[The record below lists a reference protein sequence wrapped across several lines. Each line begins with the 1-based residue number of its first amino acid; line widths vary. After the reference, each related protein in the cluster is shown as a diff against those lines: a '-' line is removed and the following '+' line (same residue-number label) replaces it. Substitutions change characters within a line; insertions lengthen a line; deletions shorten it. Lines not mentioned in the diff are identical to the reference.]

1 MINFQY
7 HTNRAHRQRNPLGKH
22 GRRRGVLATAILA
35 LAVLSI
41 HFLVAR
47 SISRDVTDKDDTAKP
62 NVNVANV
69 DDESANA
76 WKHVGGAAV
85 DTTDESLASRLLL
98 GLLKGSEPTRGKP
111 ISAEAFRSRVETFR
125 KYLEASEA
133 VRRRWNAHFGAAR
146 DRGIVVAAGRA
157 GAILNAY
164 VVLHT
169 LRQGAGCKLP
179 VVLAYYGESEFKE
192 TTRAFFAT
200 TFDDVQFL
208 DLEQVA
214 YPDHHVPLDSGDNRR
229 ELGYKLK
236 IYSIFVAPFKE
247 LIFLDADSVPLQ
259 NPEALFDTKTYA
271 EHGNIFWNDFWDEP
285 VPLWEL
291 LHLGT
296 ADPWRATTNYPLEAE
311 SGQVVLDRVRYW
323 RVLEWV
329 LFLNTHD
336 SLTYMYSMGDK
347 DTFRVAFALAGD
359 SASYN
364 ASPLAPALPLV
375 DLGEDGEERT
385 DPRVRYRCLGMLQVH
400 PENGEPFF
408 HHRTADA
415 KLQVHRDPGEYLSP
429 ITHITP
435 PVTSDQA
442 SVMNWGSPGQSIH
455 RATGRVSWGLR
466 SDSVQLAEDCQAILS
481 ASPEVSDLS
490 EGPSAQ
496 RHRWP
501 IRLDL
506 ANERCA
512 GRDASADP
520 EPILVLPVP
529 ADSYIRRA
537 STVEIEAYK
546 LLPFQEAD

>member
-1 MINFQY
+1 M
-7 HTNRAHRQRNPLGKH
+7 A
-22 GRRRGVLATAILA
+22 VAILG
-35 LAVLSI
+35 LAVIFI
-41 HFLVAR
+41 HFMMAL
-47 SISRDVTDKDDTAKP
+47 SISRDTAGKHDTTKP
-62 NVNVANV
+62 NTSEEQANSELTNHHPLKYVKGVAF
-69 DDESANA
+69 
-76 WKHVGGAAV
+76 

-98 GLLKGSEPTRGKP
+98 ALLKGSEPMKGKP
-111 ISAEAFRSRVETFR
+111 ISTETFRNRVETFR

-133 VRRRWNAHFGAAR
+133 VRRRWSTHFQAAR
-146 DRGIVVAAGRA
+146 DRGIVIAAGRA

-169 LRQGAGCKLP
+169 LRHGAGCKLP
-179 VVLAYYGESEFKE
+179 VVIAYHGEAEFRE

-200 TFDDVQFL
+200 TFDDVEFM
-208 DLEQVA
+208 DLEQVE
-214 YPDHHVPLDSGDNRR
+214 YPDHHVNLDSGDNRR

-236 IYSIFVAPFKE
+236 IYSIFVAPFRE

-259 NPEALFDTKTYA
+259 DPEALFDTDTYA

-285 VPLWEL
+285 VPLWDM

-296 ADPWRATTNYPLEAE
+296 ADPWRTTAMYPLEAE

-323 RVLEWV
+323 RALEWV
-329 LFLNTHD
+329 MFLNTHD
-336 SLTYMYSMGDK
+336 TLTYMYSMGDK

-359 SASYN
+359 LDSYS

-375 DLGEDGEERT
+375 DLGEAGEERT
-385 DPRVRYRCLGMLQVH
+385 DPHVRYRCLGMLQLH

-415 KLQVHRDPGEYLSP
+415 KLQVHHDPGEYLSP
-429 ITHITP
+429 ITHVTP

-442 SVMNWGSPGQSIH
+442 SIMNWGSPGQSIH

-466 SDSVQLAEDCQAILS
+466 SESVHLAEDCPAI
-481 ASPEVSDLS
+481 SPKVFGAT
-490 EGPSAQ
+490 EGTGGQ
-496 RHRWP
+496 RWP

-506 ANERCA
+506 ANKQCA
-512 GRDASADP
+512 GRNAEEDP

-529 ADSYIRRA
+529 ANSYIRRA
-537 STVEIEAYK
+537 STAEIDAYK
-546 LLPFQEAD
+546 MLPFQEAD

>member
-1 MINFQY
+1 MINSQHY
-7 HTNRAHRQRNPLGKH
+7 TNRAHRQRATLGKQV
-22 GRRRGVLATAILA
+22 RRRGVMAVAILG
-35 LAVLSI
+35 LAVTCI
-41 HFLVAR
+41 HFMMVL
-47 SISRDVTDKDDTAKP
+47 SISRDAAGKHDSAKP
-62 NVNVANV
+62 NASEEPANSDAANPLNRV
-69 DDESANA
+69 DAS
-76 WKHVGGAAV
+76 
-85 DTTDESLASRLLL
+85 DESLASRLLL
-98 GLLKGSEPTRGKP
+98 GLLKGSEPTKGKQ
-111 ISAEAFRSRVETFR
+111 ISSEAFRDRVETFR

-133 VRRRWNAHFGAAR
+133 VHRRWNAHFDAAR
-146 DRGIVVAAGRA
+146 DRGIVIAAGRA

-169 LRQGAGCKLP
+169 LRHGAGCKLP
-179 VVLAYYGESEFKE
+179 VVLAYHGEAEFKE

-200 TFDDVQFL
+200 PFDDVEFI
-208 DLEQVA
+208 DLEQVE
-214 YPDHHVPLDSGDNRR
+214 YPEYHVSLDSGDNRR

-236 IYSIFVAPFKE
+236 IYSIFAAPFRE

-259 NPEALFDTKTYA
+259 DPETLFDTDTYL

-285 VPLWEL
+285 VPLWDM

-296 ADPWRATTNYPLEAE
+296 ADPWRTAAVYPLEAE

-323 RVLEWV
+323 RALEW
-329 LFLNTHD
+329 LMFLNTHD
-336 SLTYMYSMGDK
+336 TLTYMYSMGDK

-359 SASYN
+359 LESYS

-375 DLGEDGEERT
+375 DLGEAGEERT
-385 DPRVRYRCLGMLQVH
+385 DPHVRYRCLGMLQLH

-442 SVMNWGSPGQSIH
+442 SIMNWGSPGQSIH

-466 SDSVQLAEDCQAILS
+466 SDSVLLAEDCPAV
-481 ASPEVSDLS
+481 SPEASRGT
-490 EGPSAQ
+490 EAPGGR

-506 ANERCA
+506 ANQQCA
-512 GRDASADP
+512 RRNTGKDP

-529 ADSYIRRA
+529 ANSYVRRA
-537 STVEIEAYK
+537 SMVEIDAYK
-546 LLPFQEAD
+546 KLPFQEAD